1 MQLRVLPHPP
11 YFSDLAP
18 SDIHLFPNPKTNFRG
33 RNFGSNEGVIDTF
46 DEYLGNKDMGIAEC
60 ATGAT

>member
-33 RNFGSNEGVIDTF
+33 RNFGSTF
-46 DEYLGNKDMGIAEC
+46 DEYLGDKDMGIAEC
-60 ATGAT
+60 ANGAT